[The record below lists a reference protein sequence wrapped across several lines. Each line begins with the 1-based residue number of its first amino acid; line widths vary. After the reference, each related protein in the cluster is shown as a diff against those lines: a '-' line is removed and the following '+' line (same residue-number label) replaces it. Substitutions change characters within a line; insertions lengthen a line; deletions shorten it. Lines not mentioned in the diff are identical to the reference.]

1 MTQSPRPEPGIP
13 RDYAFPAIE
22 RSTLSNGMR
31 IAVAPMPR
39 LPLVTVLALVDAGA
53 SCDTAG
59 REGTASLTI
68 SALAEGT
75 TRLDG
80 AALTEAFE
88 SLGTGLSSSGDWD
101 DATAHIAVTPT
112 RLEAAMGLLGEV
124 LTTPAF
130 AQKDVERLKAERLA
144 ELMQQ
149 QVEPRGL
156 ADDKFSEFLFV
167 KGSRYALPD
176 GGSMSSVRGID
187 ASQLRALHAARYVP
201 GTTTLVFAGDVT
213 SAKAAQ
219 LAERAFGAWRG
230 AMSKDA
236 SVDDR
241 VNSTGRQVHI
251 VNKAG
256 APQSELRVGH
266 GGVPR
271 SHPDYFPIVVMN
283 ALLGGLFSSRINL
296 NLRERNAF
304 TYGARSAYEWR
315 RGAGPFVVS
324 TAVKTEVSDAATRE
338 ILIEIGRMREETVS
352 ADELS
357 LATAYLDGVF
367 PIRYETTNA
376 VAQAIAIAQ
385 VYGLGDDY
393 YTRYRER
400 IRAVTAADVLRA
412 AQAYLHPEQL
422 LVLAVGDAAAIRG
435 PMEQLGAGA
444 VTVHEAPAEDGAP
457 GASVA

>member
-1 MTQSPRPEPGIP
+1 MTFAPRPAAGTP
-13 RDYAFPAIE
+13 RDYSFPAIE

-39 LPLVTVLALVDAGA
+39 LPIVTVLALVDAGA
-53 SCDTAG
+53 SSDAAG
-59 REGTASLTI
+59 SEGVASLAI

-80 AALTEAFE
+80 ATLTEKFE

-101 DATAHIAVTPT
+101 DATAHIAVTPE
-112 RLEAAMGLLGEV
+112 RLETAIALLGEV
-124 LTTPAF
+124 ITTPAF
-130 AQKDVERLKAERLA
+130 AQKDVERLKAERLSD
-144 ELMQQ
+144 LMQQ

-156 ADDKFSEFLFV
+156 ADDKFAEFLFV
-167 KGSRYALPD
+167 PGSRYALPA
-176 GGSMSSVRGID
+176 GGSMTSVRTLD
-187 ASQLRALHAARYVP
+187 AAQLRALHSARYVP
-201 GTTTLVFAGDVT
+201 GATTLVFAGDVT
-213 SAKAAQ
+213 SERAAQ
-219 LAERAFGAWRG
+219 LANRAFNGWRG
-230 AMSKDA
+230 TAPADA
-236 SVDDR
+236 RVDDR
-241 VNSTGRQVHI
+241 AASAGRQVFI

-271 SHPDYFPIVVMN
+271 SHPDYFAIVVMN

-304 TYGARSAYEWR
+304 TYGARSEFDWR

-324 TAVKTEVSDAATRE
+324 TAVKTEVTDAAVRE
-338 ILIEIGRMREETVS
+338 ILLEIGKMREEKV
-352 ADELS
+352 APDELS

-400 IRAVTAADVLRA
+400 IRAVTADDVLRA
-412 AQAYLHPEQL
+412 AQNFLHPDQL
-422 LVLAVGDAAAIRG
+422 LILAVGNADAIRE
-435 PMEQLGAGA
+435 PLEKLNAGA
-444 VTVHEAPAEDGAP
+444 VSVHEAPAEDGSP
-457 GASVA
+457 V

>member
-1 MTQSPRPEPGIP
+1 MTTAPRPKGSATRP
-13 RDYAFPAIE
+13 YVFPPIE

-53 SCDTAG
+53 SCDPAG
-59 REGTASLTI
+59 REGAALLTVG
-68 SALAEGT
+68 ALAEGT

-80 AALTEAFE
+80 ATLTEKFE
-88 SLGTGLSSSGDWD
+88 SLGTGLASSSEWD
-101 DATAHIAVTPT
+101 AATAHIAVTPE
-112 RLEAAMGLLGEV
+112 RLETAISLLGEV
-124 LTTPAF
+124 LTAPAF

-156 ADDKFSEFLFV
+156 ADDKFSEYLFMP
-167 KGSRYALPD
+167 GSRYALPE
-176 GGSMSSVRGID
+176 GGTMTSVRALD
-187 ASQLRALHAARYVP
+187 AAQLRAVHAVRYAP
-201 GTTTLVFAGDVT
+201 PATTLVFAGDVT
-213 SAKAAQ
+213 SIRAVQ
-219 LAERAFGAWRG
+219 LAEHALGEWRG
-230 AMSKDA
+230 AMAPTA

-241 VNSTGRQVHI
+241 VSDDGPRVHI

-271 SHPDYFPIVVMN
+271 SHPDYFAIVVMN

-304 TYGARSAYEWR
+304 TYGARSAFEWR

-338 ILIEIGRMREETVS
+338 ILGEIGKIREQKVS
-352 ADELS
+352 PDELS

-393 YTRYRER
+393 YTRYREH
-400 IRAVTAADVLRA
+400 IRAVTADDVLRA
-412 AQAYLHPEQL
+412 AQTFLHPEKL
-422 LVLAVGDAAAIRG
+422 LVVAVGDAAAIRV
-435 PMEQLGAGA
+435 PMEQLGAG
-444 VTVHEAPAEDGAP
+444 VVSVHEAPAENGAR
-457 GASVA
+457 A

>member
-1 MTQSPRPEPGIP
+1 MTVAPRPKAGTP
-13 RDYAFPAIE
+13 RAYAFPPIE

-31 IAVAPMPR
+31 VAVASMPR
-39 LPLVTVLALVDAGA
+39 LPLVSVLALVDAGA
-53 SCDTAG
+53 SCDAAG
-59 REGTASLTI
+59 REGASALTI
-68 SALAEGT
+68 GALGEGT

-80 AALTEAFE
+80 ATLTEAFE
-88 SLGTGLSSSGDWD
+88 SLGTGLSSSSDWD
-101 DATAHIAVTPT
+101 DATAHIAVTPD
-112 RLEAAMGLLGEV
+112 RLETAIALLGEV

-130 AQKDVERLKAERLA
+130 ASKDVERLKAERCA

-156 ADDKFSEFLFV
+156 ADDRFSEYLFV
-167 KGSRYALPD
+167 PGSRYALPE
-176 GGSMSSVRGID
+176 GGGMASVRALD
-187 ASQLRALHAARYVP
+187 AAQLRAFHSTRYVP
-201 GTTTLVFAGDVT
+201 GATTLVFAGDVT
-213 SAKAAQ
+213 GARAAQ

-230 AMSKDA
+230 AMPPEVR
-236 SVDDR
+236 VDDR
-241 VNSTGRQVHI
+241 ASSVGAEVHI
-251 VNKAG
+251 VNKVG

-304 TYGARSAYEWR
+304 TYGARSAFEWR

-338 ILIEIGRMREETVS
+338 ILLEIRKMREEKVS
-352 ADELS
+352 TDELS

-376 VAQAIAIAQ
+376 VAQAIAVAQ
-385 VYGLGDDY
+385 VYGLDGDY
-393 YTRYRER
+393 YTRYREH
-400 IRAVTAADVLRA
+400 IRAVTADDVLRV
-412 AQAYLHPEQL
+412 AQNFLHPEKL
-422 LVLAVGDAAAIRG
+422 LVVAVGDAAAIRA
-435 PMEQLGAGA
+435 PMERLGAGA
-444 VTVHEAPAEDGAP
+444 VSVHEAPAEDGAP
-457 GASVA
+457 A

>member
-1 MTQSPRPEPGIP
+1 MTFPPRPAPGTP
-13 RDYAFPAIE
+13 RDYSFPAIE
-22 RSTLSNGMR
+22 RSTLSNGLR

-39 LPLVTVLALVDAGA
+39 LPIVTVLALVDAGA
-53 SCDTAG
+53 SSDTSG
-59 REGTASLTI
+59 REGAASLAIT
-68 SALAEGT
+68 ALAEGT

-80 AALTEAFE
+80 ATLTEKFE

-101 DATAHIAVTPT
+101 DATAHIAVTPE
-112 RLEAAMGLLGEV
+112 RLETAMGLLGEV
-124 LTTPAF
+124 ITSPAF

-144 ELMQQ
+144 DLMQQ

-167 KGSRYALPD
+167 PGSRYALPA
-176 GGSMSSVRGID
+176 GGSMTSVRALD
-187 ASQLRALHAARYVP
+187 ATQLRELHSARYVP
-201 GTTTLVFAGDVT
+201 GATTLVFAGDVT
-213 SAKAAQ
+213 TERAAQ
-219 LAERAFGAWRG
+219 LAARAFDSWRG
-230 AMSKDA
+230 ATPADA
-236 SVDDR
+236 RVDDR
-241 VNSTGRQVHI
+241 VASAGRQVFV

-266 GGVPR
+266 AGVPR

-304 TYGARSAYEWR
+304 TYGARSTFEWR

-324 TAVKTEVSDAATRE
+324 TAVKTEVTEAATRE
-338 ILIEIGRMREETVS
+338 ILIEIEKMREEKVS

-400 IRAVTAADVLRA
+400 IRSVTADDVLNA
-412 AQAYLHPEQL
+412 AQKFLHPEQL
-422 LVLAVGDAAAIRG
+422 LVLAVGDAAAIHA
-435 PMEQLGAGA
+435 PMEALGAGP
-444 VTVHEAPAEDGAP
+444 VVVHEAPAEN
-457 GASVA
+457 GASA

>member
-1 MTQSPRPEPGIP
+1 MTFAPRPSPGAA
-13 RDYAFPAIE
+13 RDYSFPEIE

-39 LPLVTVLALVDAGA
+39 LPIVTVLALVDAGA
-53 SCDTAG
+53 SCDGAG
-59 REGTASLTI
+59 GEGAASLAI
-68 SALAEGT
+68 RALAEGT
-75 TRLDG
+75 ARLDG
-80 AALTEAFE
+80 ATLTERFE

-101 DATAHIAVTPT
+101 DATAHIAVTPE
-112 RLEAAMGLLGEV
+112 RLETAIALLGEV
-124 LTTPAF
+124 ITTPAF
-130 AQKDVERLKAERLA
+130 AHKDVERLKAERLA

-156 ADDKFSEFLFV
+156 ADDKFAEFLFV
-167 KGSRYALPD
+167 PGSRYALPA
-176 GGSMSSVRGID
+176 GGSMSSVRTLD
-187 ASQLRALHAARYVP
+187 AAQLRAIHTARYVP
-201 GTTTLVFAGDVT
+201 GATTLVFAGDVT
-213 SAKAAQ
+213 SVRAVQ
-219 LAERAFGAWRG
+219 LAGRAFDTWSG
-230 AMSKDA
+230 AMPSDVR
-236 SVDDR
+236 VDDR
-241 VNSTGRQVHI
+241 VAAGARWVRI

-266 GGVPR
+266 SGVPR
-271 SHPDYFPIVVMN
+271 SDPDYFAIVVMN

-304 TYGARSAYEWR
+304 TYGARSTFEWR

-324 TAVKTEVSDAATRE
+324 TAVKTEVTDAATRE
-338 ILIEIGRMREETVS
+338 ILLEIGKMREDTVS

-393 YTRYRER
+393 YTRYREH
-400 IRAVTAADVLRA
+400 IRAVTANDVLRA
-412 AQAYLHPEQL
+412 AQKFLHPEKL
-422 LVLAVGDAAAIRG
+422 MVVAVGDAATIRA
-435 PMEQLGAGA
+435 PMEALGAGA
-444 VTVHEAPAEDGAP
+444 VTVHEAPSEDGVTA
-457 GASVA
+457 

>member
-1 MTQSPRPEPGIP
+1 MKIAARPQPGIP
-13 RDYAFPAIE
+13 RDYSFPSIE
-22 RSTLSNGMR
+22 RSTLPNGLR
-31 IAVAPMPR
+31 ITVAPMPR

-53 SCDTAG
+53 SCDEPG
-59 REGTASLTI
+59 REGASALTI
-68 SALAEGT
+68 RALAEGT
-75 TRLDG
+75 AKLDG
-80 AALTEAFE
+80 AALTEQFE
-88 SLGTGLSSSGDWD
+88 SLGTGLSSAGDWD
-101 DATAHIAVTPT
+101 DATAHIAVTPE
-112 RLEAAMGLLGEV
+112 RLETAISLLGEV

-156 ADDKFSEFLFV
+156 ADDKFMQYLFAP
-167 KGSRYALPD
+167 GSRYALPGAGD
-176 GGSMSSVRGID
+176 MTSVRALD
-187 ASQLRALHAARYVP
+187 AAQLRAMHSARYSP
-201 GTTTLVFAGDVT
+201 GATTLVFAGDVT
-213 SAKAAQ
+213 AERAVR
-219 LAERAFGAWRG
+219 LAERVFGGWSG
-230 AMSKDA
+230 ARPTEIR
-236 SVDDR
+236 VDDS
-241 VNSTGRQVHI
+241 VSSTGRQVHI
-251 VNKAG
+251 VNKPG

-271 SHPDYFPIVVMN
+271 NHPDYFAIVVMN

-304 TYGARSAYEWR
+304 TYGARSAFEWR

-338 ILIEIGRMREETVS
+338 ILLEIGKMREEKVS
-352 ADELS
+352 PDELS

-385 VYGLGDDY
+385 VYGLRDDY

-400 IRAVTAADVLRA
+400 IRAVTADDVLRA
-412 AQAYLHPEQL
+412 ARNFLHPERL
-422 LVLAVGDAAAIRG
+422 LVLAVGDAAAIRA
-435 PMEQLGAGA
+435 PMEQLDAGP
-444 VTVHEAPAEDGAP
+444 VSVHEAPAEDGTP
-457 GASVA
+457 I

>member
-1 MTQSPRPEPGIP
+1 MTTPTRPQPGAPRE
-13 RDYAFPAIE
+13 YSFPSIE
-22 RSTLSNGMR
+22 RATLSNGMR
-31 IAVAPMPR
+31 VAIASVPR
-39 LPLVTVLALVDAGA
+39 LPIVTVLALVDAGA
-53 SCDTAG
+53 SCDAPG
-59 REGTASLTI
+59 HEGVASLTTE
-68 SALAEGT
+68 ALSEGT
-75 TRLDG
+75 TTLDG
-80 AALTEAFE
+80 ATLTEKFE
-88 SLGTGLSSSGDWD
+88 TLGTALSSGGDWD
-101 DATAHIAVTPT
+101 DATAHIAVTPE
-112 RLEAAMGLLGEV
+112 RLETAMGLLGDV

-167 KGSRYALPD
+167 PGSRYALPV
-176 GGSMSSVRGID
+176 GGSMSSVRALD
-187 ASQLRALHAARYVP
+187 AAQVRSLHTSRYVP
-201 GTTTLVFAGDVT
+201 AATTLVFAGDVT
-213 SAKAAQ
+213 SERAVR
-219 LAERAFGAWRG
+219 LAERVLGGWNGAKQPEVR
-230 AMSKDA
+230 
-236 SVDDR
+236 VDDR
-241 VNSTGRQVHI
+241 VAVLHPQVHI
-251 VNKAG
+251 VNKAD

-266 GGVPR
+266 AGVAR
-271 SHPDYFPIVVMN
+271 SHPKYFPIVVMN

-296 NLRERNAF
+296 NLRERNAY
-304 TYGARSAYEWR
+304 TYGARSAFEWR

-338 ILIEIGRMREETVS
+338 ILIEIGKMREEKVS

-400 IRAVTAADVLRA
+400 IRAVTADDVLNA
-412 AQAYLHPEQL
+412 AQEFLHPEKL
-422 LVLAVGDAAAIRG
+422 LVLAVGDAKVIRE
-435 PMEQLGAGA
+435 PMERLAAGP

-457 GASVA
+457 V

>member
-1 MTQSPRPEPGIP
+1 MKAAPRPQPGVP
-13 RDYAFPAIE
+13 RDYSFPSIE
-22 RSTLSNGMR
+22 RAALPNGMR
-31 IAVAPMPR
+31 IAVARMPR

-53 SCDTAG
+53 SCDATG
-59 REGTASLTI
+59 LEGTAALTI

-80 AALTEAFE
+80 ATLTEKFE
-88 SLGTGLSSSGDWD
+88 SLGTGLSSSSDWD
-101 DATAHIAVTPT
+101 EATAHIAVTPE
-112 RLEAAMGLLGEV
+112 RLEAAIALLGDV

-156 ADDKFSEFLFV
+156 ADDKFSEYLFAP
-167 KGSRYALPD
+167 GSRYAVPE
-176 GGSMSSVRGID
+176 GGNMASVRALD
-187 ASQLRALHAARYVP
+187 AAQLRAFHSARYVP
-201 GTTTLVFAGDVT
+201 GATTLVFAGDVT
-213 SAKAAQ
+213 GTDAVR
-219 LAERAFGAWRG
+219 LAERAFGGWSG
-230 AMSKDA
+230 ATPPVA
-236 SVDDR
+236 RADDR
-241 VNSTGRQVHI
+241 TSAGGRQVHI

-266 GGVPR
+266 AGVPR
-271 SHPDYFPIVVMN
+271 SHPDYFSIVVMN

-304 TYGARSAYEWR
+304 TYGARSAFEWR

-338 ILIEIGRMREETVS
+338 ILLEIDRMREEKVS
-352 ADELS
+352 PDELS

-376 VAQAIAIAQ
+376 VAEAIAVAQ
-385 VYGLGDDY
+385 VHGLGDDY

-400 IRAVTAADVLRA
+400 IRAVTAEDVLHA
-412 AQAYLHPEQL
+412 ARKSLHPEKL
-422 LVLAVGDAAAIRG
+422 LVVAVGDAAAIRA
-435 PMEQLGAGA
+435 PMEQLGAGE
-444 VTVHEAPAEDGAP
+444 VSVHEAPGEDGSPVPA
-457 GASVA
+457 

>member
-1 MTQSPRPEPGIP
+1 
-13 RDYAFPAIE
+13 
-22 RSTLSNGMR
+22 MR

-53 SCDTAG
+53 SCDDGG
-59 REGTASLTI
+59 REGASSLTV

-80 AALTEAFE
+80 ATLTEKFE
-88 SLGTGLSSSGDWD
+88 SLGTGLASASDWD
-101 DATAHIAVTPT
+101 DATAHIAVTPE
-112 RLEAAMGLLGEV
+112 RLETAIAFLGEV
-124 LTTPAF
+124 VTSPAF
-130 AQKDVERLKAERLA
+130 SQKEVERLKAERLA
-144 ELMQQ
+144 DLMQQ

-156 ADDKFSEFLFV
+156 ADDKFAEFLFV
-167 KGSRYALPD
+167 PGSRYALPE
-176 GGSMSSVRGID
+176 GGRMASVRALD
-187 ASQLRALHAARYVP
+187 AAHLREFHRARYVP
-201 GTTTLVFAGDVT
+201 GAMTLVFTGDVT
-213 SAKAAQ
+213 GKRAVQ

-230 AMSKDA
+230 NAPA
-236 SVDDR
+236 GVQVDDR
-241 VNSTGRQVHI
+241 TAPAAREVHI

-266 GGVPR
+266 AGVPR

-296 NLRERNAF
+296 NLRERNAY
-304 TYGARSAYEWR
+304 TYGARSAFEWR

-324 TAVKTEVSDAATRE
+324 TAVKTEVTDAATRE
-338 ILIEIGRMREETVS
+338 ILLEIGKMREEKVS
-352 ADELS
+352 ADELT

-376 VAQAIAIAQ
+376 VAQAVAIAQ

-400 IRAVTAADVLRA
+400 IRAVSADDVLRV
-412 AQAYLHPEQL
+412 AQNFLHPEKL
-422 LVLAVGDAAAIRG
+422 LVVSVGDAAAIRA
-435 PMEQLGAGA
+435 PMERIGAGA
-444 VTVHEAPAEDGAP
+444 VTVHEAPADDGAP
-457 GASVA
+457 APSA

>member
-1 MTQSPRPEPGIP
+1 
-13 RDYAFPAIE
+13 
-22 RSTLSNGMR
+22 MR

-39 LPLVTVLALVDAGA
+39 LPLVTVLTLVDAGA
-53 SCDTAG
+53 ACDAAG
-59 REGTASLTI
+59 REGASSLTI
-68 SALAEGT
+68 GALAEGT

-80 AALTEAFE
+80 ATLTEKFE
-88 SLGTGLSSSGDWD
+88 SLGTGLSSGSDWD
-101 DATAHIAVTPT
+101 DATAHIAVTPE
-112 RLEAAMGLLGEV
+112 RLETAIGLLGEV

-144 ELMQQ
+144 DLMQQ

-156 ADDKFSEFLFV
+156 ADDRFSEYLFV
-167 KGSRYALPD
+167 PGSRYALPA
-176 GGSMSSVRGID
+176 GGGMTSVRALD
-187 ASQLRALHAARYVP
+187 AAQLRAFHATRYVP
-201 GTTTLVFAGDVT
+201 GATTLVFAGDV
-213 SAKAAQ
+213 SGARAVQ

-230 AMSKDA
+230 AVA
-236 SVDDR
+236 PEVRVDDR
-241 VNSTGRQVHI
+241 VSPTSAEVHI
-251 VNKAG
+251 VNKTG

-266 GGVPR
+266 AGVPR
-271 SHPDYFPIVVMN
+271 GHPDYFPIVVMN

-304 TYGARSAYEWR
+304 TYGARSAFEWR

-338 ILIEIGRMREETVS
+338 ILIEIGKMREEKVS

-376 VAQAIAIAQ
+376 VAQAVAIAQ

-400 IRAVTAADVLRA
+400 IRAVTADDVLRA
-412 AQAYLHPEQL
+412 AQKFLHPEKL
-422 LVLAVGDAAAIRG
+422 LVVAVGDAAAIRA
-435 PMEQLGAGA
+435 PMEQLGAGT
-444 VTVHEAPAEDGAP
+444 VSVHEAPAEDAVT
-457 GASVA
+457 A